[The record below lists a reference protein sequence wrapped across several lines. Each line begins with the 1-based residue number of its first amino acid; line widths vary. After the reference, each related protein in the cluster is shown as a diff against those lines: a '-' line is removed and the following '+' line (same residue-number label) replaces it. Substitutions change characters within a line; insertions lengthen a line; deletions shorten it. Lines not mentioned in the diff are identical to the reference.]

1 MKWFFRLTF
10 ILFLLTGLSTF
21 QACANKLVEVVPPN
35 TGKLFENHQI
45 SISNPYPYP
54 ANEFVSFNYQILQS
68 NLDAKISLY
77 DVLGNEIATYR
88 LQTEYNKV
96 MIQTSSLRAGV
107 YFYTLVLDGKNII
120 TKKLV
125 VNH

>member
-1 MKWFFRLTF
+1 MKLFFNLSF
-10 ILFLLTGLSTF
+10 AFLILLWGSTS
-21 QACANKLVEVVPPN
+21 ACASKVVEVLPPN

-54 ANEFVSFNYQILQS
+54 ANDVVSFNYQLQH
-68 NLDAKISLY
+68 NVDARIVMY
-77 DVLGNEIATYR
+77 DVLGNEIANYR
-88 LQTEYNKV
+88 LQSEYNKLV
-96 MIQTSSLRAGV
+96 IQTSSLRTGV
-107 YFYTLVLDGKNII
+107 YLYSLILDGKNVA

>member
-1 MKWFFRLTF
+1 MKVFFNLS
-10 ILFLLTGLSTF
+10 IALCLLLWSSLS
-21 QACANKLVEVVPPN
+21 ACATQTIEVLPPN

-54 ANEFVSFNYQILQS
+54 ANDVVTFAYQMHQNVEARIVM
-68 NLDAKISLY
+68 Y
-77 DVLGNEIATYR
+77 DVLGNEIANYR
-88 LQTEYNKV
+88 LQSEYNKLV
-96 MIQTSSLRAGV
+96 IQTSALRTGV
-107 YFYTLVLDGKNII
+107 YLYSLILDGKNVA

>member
-1 MKWFFRLTF
+1 MKLFTV
-10 ILFLLTGLSTF
+10 FLLVFTLFFGEATNTF
-21 QACANKLVEVVPPN
+21 VEKAIGVVPPH

-54 ANEFVSFNYQILQS
+54 ANEVVTFSYQLYQPVNARIVM
-68 NLDAKISLY
+68 Y
-77 DVLGNEIATYR
+77 DVLGNEIANYR
-88 LQTEYNKV
+88 LHPEYNKLV
-96 MIQTSSLRAGV
+96 IQTSSLRTGV
-107 YFYTLVLDGKNII
+107 YLYSLVLDGKNVA